1 MNKHMKTTAA
11 ILIASLPLGIVIAN
25 CSDSRA
31 AGVNVE
37 QVWQMPK
44 ELNEISANVL
54 LSGTRMACI
63 QDNAGVIF
71 IYDMQSKTIESTIP
85 FSTTG
90 DYEGLA
96 VVGDTYYVLRSDGML
111 YEIETRGKN
120 EKPHVATYQLP
131 LSASNDTEPM
141 CHDRAHNRL
150 LVGTKEGDLSG
161 KGTNGVYSFDL
172 GTKKMSTDELFT
184 ISGAGSE
191 ANDEHKKKS
200 DNKKDAGKKK
210 DNKTSPDIRPSEI
223 AIHPKT
229 GEVYILDGPKS
240 ELLIADPTGTR
251 QISHTAGSQDVPATG
266 RNVFFFDRRTV
277 YLERRRKERK
287 RRNCPRHIVT
297 TPRGRASDAES
308 RYRKASRQ
316 SAAQS

>member
-141 CHDRAHNRL
+141 CYDRTHNRL

-240 ELLIADPTGTR
+240 ELLIADPTGHVKSVTQLDR
-251 QISHTAGSQDVPATG
+251 KTFPQPEGMCFSSTGELYISSEGGKNGSGVIA
-266 RNVFFFDRRTV
+266 R
-277 YLERRRKERK
+277 
-287 RRNCPRHIVT
+287 VT
-297 TPRGRASDAES
+297 L
-308 RYRKASRQ
+308 
-316 SAAQS
+316 